1 MLYNV
6 SDEELIVSVNMNFLG
21 IYELVIYCFFRIK
34 KTLKILKYIGIK
46 HIDNSGQVENMELHA
61 FIPYLTPV
69 VLMELHA
76 FIPYLTPVVLME
88 LHAFMPY
95 LTPVV
100 LIELHAF
107 IPSYHI

>member
-6 SDEELIVSVNMNFLG
+6 SNEELIVSVNIYFLG
-21 IYELVIYCFFRIK
+21 IFELVIYCLFRIK

-46 HIDNSGQVENMELHA
+46 HIDNPGQVENMELHA

-69 VLMELHA
+69 VSIELHA
-76 FIPYLTPVVLME
+76 FIPYLTPVVS
-88 LHAFMPY
+88 
-95 LTPVV
+95 
-100 LIELHAF
+100 IELHAF